1 MARQHRA
8 SARLLSTNSVS
19 VNFGTFTKLSRKS
32 NKYHLQVA
40 WSFFY
45 GAVCIISS
53 PSENRVVLPPPI
65 HTTNQANNKS
75 AAAFIW
81 TRHISNNHS
90 NMACKQSQ
98 HCLAPTGFCFCRVS
112 GTSSRHTLDSP
123 VTLTS
128 LRTRK
133 PSGVRCQSRD
143 MRAVHRTSTR
153 ITQSRLSVQD
163 RNGGT
168 FLPCNPFLAWTHVR
182 L

>member
-1 MARQHRA
+1 MRK
-8 SARLLSTNSVS
+8 
-19 VNFGTFTKLSRKS
+19 GKMEMMKLYYNQKI
-32 NKYHLQVA
+32 NNLKPVMCM
-40 WSFFY
+40 
-45 GAVCIISS
+45 G
-53 PSENRVVLPPPI
+53 VLPACVC
-65 HTTNQANNKS
+65 TSCFSWLFRGAESAFFFFNNKS
-75 AAAFIW
+75 ADAFIW
-81 TRHISNNHS
+81 IRHISNNHS